1 LQGSVQFGFTR
12 RHSCHFETNAR
23 STGIKPKH
31 NRGKTV
37 VDRHDRNLSKG
48 IIEMSK
54 ILRNTF
60 LAVVAV
66 AGLTVS
72 AYAQNATVNSCS
84 NHDDYWS
91 QCLGAANNGHNDRGN
106 DRR

>member
-1 LQGSVQFGFTR
+1 M
-12 RHSCHFETNAR
+12 
-23 STGIKPKH
+23 P
-31 NRGKTV
+31 
-37 VDRHDRNLSKG
+37 
-48 IIEMSK
+48 K

-72 AYAQNATVNSCS
+72 AYAQNAAVNSCS